1 MKLFAN
7 SFERLTLLLAWL
19 AAWLFV
25 ASGIML
31 SYEVVARYFFL
42 APTKWAA
49 RAISALFNLWNVIIL
64 MLVTSEPTT
73 YQINAITSLLNEKVQ
88 RLVGILTMAVLIWFS
103 VFIVIYGW
111 NIFYDSFGRGRTTGS
126 LLDLP
131 SWIAEVPVP
140 VLFAFLAVQAI
151 IEIWKLASGEAI
163 PTEVMNETSSDTRRH
178 VCTTTCKF
186 TSSLFIG

>member
-1 MKLFAN
+1 MKLFVN

-25 ASGIML
+25 AAGIML

-49 RAISALFNLWNVIIL
+49 ELSQLCLIYGTLLSLCWLLQNRRHI
-64 MLVTSEPTT
+64 
-73 YQINAITSLLNEKVQ
+73 QINAITSLLNEKVQ

-111 NIFYDSFGRGRTTGS
+111 NIFYDSFERGRTTGS

-163 PTEVMNETSSDTRRH
+163 PMGGHE
-178 VCTTTCKF
+178 
-186 TSSLFIG
+186 